1 MIFGFGWEQLTFG
14 AIFLINILLVS
25 CVIGVVTARGLESI
39 CDRYAAF
46 GMGVAITPYALAIWM
61 MIVSFIPFPY
71 IVKRC
76 VASIFPC
83 VCLLV
88 VLYKNRLYV
97 VSFFQSVIAAV
108 KKYKILVAL
117 LVMLWFIF
125 AYYLTASILGYM
137 EHTDAGFY
145 MSEALT
151 FTRSLSFHDIST
163 YADKSAFLN
172 GSPHNF
178 IWPAYIGYGMINT
191 FGTVGFPN
199 DFSAFLAM
207 RLTPFFLLTGLAS
220 MAWSICKNAFSI
232 LWVNILFFLTPF
244 SQHVFAYS
252 RDFFRII
259 PIVLFMELLYI
270 EWNSEKKTS
279 PVFFYVFLALVS
291 FALPSGHPINVFTAF
306 SIGVC
311 WLLLSIV
318 KKHDIKSMTH
328 CIACILTGGILGS
341 YNFIY
346 AFLKTG
352 TLGGRCSLYPD
363 NIWKGS
369 DLYKI
374 YKDLFYSTM
383 YEKSAS
389 ILQILKKIF
398 EQDDFDIVPVAML
411 VSIIILIGFFLKE
424 KNDTSIFV
432 SVNFLFAIGMILL
445 GHFLGWS
452 GFTYD
457 EWLSRNSRYAYHF
470 YLLGIIT
477 ITYAIELAYRTVK
490 QKNKKLILACFST
503 IACIAV
509 IAYELIPYGQSFL
522 AVKDEKKIGYEKAI
536 VPIQQVIDEAE
547 SNNKFVTITQTDYAY
562 NLGVRAYML
571 TSYFGEDLF
580 KATSQEEV
588 RRFLKENEIQFLCF
602 ETGYLNAFYKNS
614 NMYEILTSMDDV
626 KEYSSNEY
634 VVIYEV
640 E

>member
-1 MIFGFGWEQLTFG
+1 MVFGWEQLVFG
-14 AIFLINILLVS
+14 VIFLINILLIS
-25 CVIGVVTARGLESI
+25 CCIGVVTARGLEGI

-46 GMGVAITPYALAIWM
+46 GVGVAVTPYVLAIWM

-71 IVKRC
+71 LMKRC

-83 VCLLV
+83 VCLLF
-88 VLYKNRLYV
+88 VLYKNRLYA
-97 VSFFQSVIAAV
+97 VSFLQGVITAV
-108 KKYKILVAL
+108 KKYKILAAL
-117 LVMLWFIF
+117 LIILWFVF
-125 AYYLTASILGYM
+125 AYYSIVSISGYM
-137 EHTDAGFY
+137 EYTDAGFY
-145 MSEALT
+145 MAEALT

-178 IWPAYIGYGMINT
+178 IWPAYISYGMINT
-191 FGTVGFPN
+191 SGTLGFTN
-199 DFSAFLAM
+199 DFSAFLAI
-207 RLTPFFLLTGLAS
+207 RLVPFFLLTGLAS
-220 MAWSICKNAFSI
+220 MVWSICRNAFSV

-244 SQHVFAYS
+244 SRIVSAYS

-259 PIVLFMELLYI
+259 PIILFMELLYI
-270 EWNSEKKTS
+270 EWNSAKKTK
-279 PVFFYVFLALVS
+279 PIFFYVLLALVS
-291 FALPSGHPINVFTAF
+291 FALPGGHPINVFTAF

-311 WLLLSIV
+311 WLILSFLR
-318 KKHDIKSMTH
+318 KHSIKNMTH
-328 CIACILTGGILGS
+328 CIAFILAGGILGS

-352 TLGGRCSLYPD
+352 TLGGRCSLYAD
-363 NIWKGS
+363 YVWEGT

-374 YKDLFYSTM
+374 YKDFFYSTM
-383 YEKSAS
+383 YEKSAG
-389 ILQILKKIF
+389 IIQIFKEIF
-398 EQDDFDIVPVAML
+398 EQDEFYIIPVAML
-411 VSIIILIGFFLKE
+411 ISVVILLGIFFK
-424 KNDTSIFV
+424 KKSDASIFI
-432 SVNFLFAIGMILL
+432 SVNFLLAIGMILL
-445 GHFLGWS
+445 GHFFGWS

-477 ITYAIELAYRTVK
+477 VTYAITLVSKTVK
-490 QKNKKLILACFST
+490 QKNRKSILLCFST

-509 IAYELIPYGQSFL
+509 IAFKLVPCGQSFL
-522 AVKDEKKIGYEKAI
+522 VAKDGEKIIYENAI
-536 VPIQQVIDEAE
+536 VPIQKVIDEAE
-547 SNNKFVTITQTDYAY
+547 SNDKFVTITQTDYAY
-562 NLGVRAYML
+562 DLGVQAYML

-580 KATSQEEV
+580 KATSQEAV
-588 RRFLKENEIQFLCF
+588 RRFLKENKIQFLCF
-602 ETGYLNAFYKNS
+602 ETTYLNVFYKNS